1 MSEEKLDMD
10 AVKKSLEALRE
21 TVTKGH
27 SSKGTNTTEV
37 ETMSG
42 QSGATQVYHTPANS
56 NPGSWAGSVERDVP
70 ENGATDGVSD
80 NGTDYVG
87 AAKMLKSIMDKISK
101 GQKLSAIEHLILKG
115 SMAEKLDMDKA
126 FPPKKDEDGDKDD
139 DDKKDKNPFAKAKD
153 DEDDMD
159 KSFTANPKLA
169 PGFEVSDFLRDL
181 VSDVSKS
188 LRTMEKNLHNHIDAR
203 ISASEAKTV
212 EITKSLAGAV
222 SSIGDATVYTA
233 TTVAAMQNGPARA
246 PKAVLSKGGFDGSSV
261 DETPMTKAQVA
272 EELYQGMVKGLV
284 LPHDVVKFDSTGQ
297 VSPELLKRLKA
308 SR

>member
-10 AVKKSLEALRE
+10 AVKKSLEALRD

-37 ETMSG
+37 EAMSG

-80 NGTDYVG
+80 NGTDYSG
-87 AAKMLKSIMDKISK
+87 AAKMLKSIFDKIAK
-101 GQKLSAIEHLILKG
+101 GQKLSSVEQLVLKG

-126 FPPKKDEDGDKDD
+126 FPPKAKDDDKDED

-153 DEDDMD
+153 EEDDMD

-169 PGFEVSDFLRDL
+169 PGFDVSDFLTEL
-181 VSDVSKS
+181 ASDVSKS
-188 LRTMEKNLHNHIDAR
+188 LRTMEKNLHNHIDSR
-203 ISASEAKTV
+203 ITASEAKTV
-212 EITKSLAGAV
+212 ELTKSLAGAV
-222 SSIGDATVYTA
+222 SAIGDAAVYTA
-233 TTVAAMQNGPARA
+233 NTVGAMANGPARA
-246 PKAVLSKGGFDGSSV
+246 PKATLTKGNFAGPT
-261 DETPMTKAQVA
+261 DETPMTKTQIA
-272 EELYQGMVKGLV
+272 EEMYQAMTKGLV
-284 LPHDVVKFDSTGQ
+284 SPHEVLKFDTTGQ
-297 VSPELLKRLKA
+297 VSPELLKRVRA
-308 SR
+308 GR